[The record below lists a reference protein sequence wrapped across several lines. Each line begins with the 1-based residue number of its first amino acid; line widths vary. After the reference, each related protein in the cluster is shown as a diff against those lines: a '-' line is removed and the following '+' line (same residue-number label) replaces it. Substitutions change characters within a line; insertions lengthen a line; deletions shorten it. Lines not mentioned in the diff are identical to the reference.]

1 MLPWIE
7 LHQVALGPIKIQVWG
22 TLVALGF
29 LVATLVAGREFS
41 RKGLEA
47 KRIWD
52 MVFWIFVSAFAV
64 ARIFHVVFY
73 DLSWYMQN
81 PLAII
86 NPMLPGYSMMGG
98 LLGGVVAGLIY
109 VKRHALGVWKVADI
123 VAYALPLG
131 IGIGRI
137 GCFLIHDHP
146 GTLTSFV
153 LGVKY
158 PDGVRHDHGL
168 YLSLLGFAIFILF
181 YILNRKPRP
190 VGFFVGWWL
199 VLDGV
204 TRFVLDF
211 YRLYD
216 ARYAGL
222 TPTQWLLIV
231 TVSLGVGVLLKSKN
245 KQSLT

>member
-1 MLPWIE
+1 MIPWIE
-7 LHQVALGPIKIQVWG
+7 LHFIPIGPINIQVWG
-22 TLVALGF
+22 ALVALGF
-29 LVATLVAGREFS
+29 LGAALVAAREFIK
-41 RKGLEA
+41 RGLDS
-47 KRIWD
+47 KLLWD
-52 MVFWIFVSAFAV
+52 MLFWIFISAFIM
-64 ARIFHVVFY
+64 ARLFHVVFY
-73 DLSWYMQN
+73 DLSWYVQN
-81 PLAII
+81 PWDII

-98 LLGGVVAGLIY
+98 VLGGVMAGLIY
-109 VKRHALGVWKVADI
+109 VKRHSLGVWKVADI

-146 GTLTSFV
+146 GTLTDFI

-168 YLSLLGFAIFILF
+168 YLSLLGFGIFILF
-181 YILNRKPRP
+181 YFLNRKPRP
-190 VGFFVGWWL
+190 AGFFVGWWL
-199 VLDGV
+199 ILDGV
-204 TRFVLDF
+204 SRFVLDF

-231 TVSLGVGVLLKSKN
+231 TVSLGLGLLLKPKIARA
-245 KQSLT
+245 